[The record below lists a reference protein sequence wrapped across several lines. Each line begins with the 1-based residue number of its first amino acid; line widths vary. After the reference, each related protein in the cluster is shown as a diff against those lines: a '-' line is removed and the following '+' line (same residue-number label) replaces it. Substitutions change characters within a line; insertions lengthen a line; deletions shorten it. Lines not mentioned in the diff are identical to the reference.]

1 MVWPNMSVVSGG
13 MDSKAAQRSIRTTCE
28 VIKGQLWIALGESTE
43 PLTDCVNRFLQAE
56 GFSRSASS
64 RPMYVHHL

>member
-28 VIKGQLWIALGESTE
+28 VIKG
-43 PLTDCVNRFLQAE
+43 
-56 GFSRSASS
+56 
-64 RPMYVHHL
+64 